1 MSNRSNGVLSVY
13 LGPLKHEWQNYC
25 RSHGVSPSDA
35 TKQVIRMLIGR
46 EVPGE
51 IQIKEDIS
59 VGSEP
64 KKRIEIRL
72 TAWEYQAASDSAE
85 RSGFSVN
92 SWIVALLRTRL
103 TETPQLG
110 QFELEQLAAS
120 NSRLL
125 AIGRNLNQITRALN
139 ARPTEMAN
147 FRPEIIV
154 ALSDA
159 IQSHTADV
167 AALIQSNV
175 QRWSR

>member
-1 MSNRSNGVLSVY
+1 MSKLSNGVLSVY

-35 TKQVIRMLIGR
+35 TKQVIRKLIGR
-46 EVPGE
+46 EVPAG
-51 IQIKEDIS
+51 IQIKEDTSIRS
-59 VGSEP
+59 DP

-72 TAWEYQAASDSAE
+72 TAWEYQAVSDSAE

-139 ARPTEMAN
+139 ALPTETAN

-154 ALSDA
+154 ALSDV